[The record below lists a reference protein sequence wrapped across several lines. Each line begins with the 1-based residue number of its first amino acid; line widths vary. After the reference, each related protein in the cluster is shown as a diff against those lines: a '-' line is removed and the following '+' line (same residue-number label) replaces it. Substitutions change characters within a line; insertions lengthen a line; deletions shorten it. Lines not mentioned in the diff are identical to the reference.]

1 MRGNRDAE
9 PGHRFRLMAQPRAG
23 GAAAGAPPRETRSL
37 RGGRPLREVRWPLRP
52 SGEGL
57 LLAALLVLLVAGIVF
72 PLGRVL
78 SVAFLDAGRPTL
90 APLLAFFARALFREA
105 LFNTLLSGVLA
116 VVFGSL
122 IAVPLAL
129 LTVRY
134 RFPGRGLLATLAIL
148 PLVVPPFVGAVAF
161 QQILGRS
168 GAVNLILLERFGFT
182 VPFMEGLTGV
192 VLVQTLHYFPFILLN
207 TAASLA
213 ALDRS
218 LEEAAQN
225 LGCSGFRLFRRVL
238 LPLALPGYAAGA
250 LLAFIRVIDD
260 LGTPLMLNYT
270 KLLAPQAYVRVTT
283 VGLTDVDGYV
293 ICVVLVAL
301 SLAALWASKA
311 MLGRGDF
318 AQLPRAGDAP
328 AVRLGARG
336 SLGAWLLAAL
346 LLGPALL
353 PHIGIALLSV
363 SKLWSLSPLPT
374 VYTAANYDEI
384 LFRAPHFIWN
394 TLRYAVLAA
403 AVDVAL
409 GAVIAW
415 LLLRGRTRGR
425 RWLDAIATM
434 PLAIP
439 GVVIAIG
446 YLRVFH
452 GWSVPGLGEPLT
464 STWLA
469 LVIVYAVRRL
479 PYTVRGAYASL
490 QQLPAAL
497 EEAAHTLG
505 AARTRTFARITLPL
519 IARGLLAG
527 GLLAF
532 ISSAVDLS
540 ATILLVP
547 RVELG
552 PLSFG
557 IYLYMQSAVGR
568 GPGAALGVVAIALV
582 ALGTWA
588 AARLA
593 QRTGAGLFRT

>member
-1 MRGNRDAE
+1 MTPGRMHAPMSACAKRPNRNLNSST
-9 PGHRFRLMAQPRAG
+9 FRRD
-23 GAAAGAPPRETRSL
+23 
-37 RGGRPLREVRWPLRP
+37 
-52 SGEGL
+52 GEGL
-57 LLAALLVLLVAGIVF
+57 LVGGLLFLLCAGILY
-72 PLGRVL
+72 PLLQVL
-78 SVAFLDAGRPTL
+78 SVALVEDGWPT
-90 APLLAFFARALFREA
+90 ARPLLAFFGRSLFVEA
-105 LFNTLLSGVLA
+105 LMNTLLSGVLA
-116 VVFGSL
+116 VVFGSV
-122 IAVPLAL
+122 IGVPLAL

-134 RFPGRGLLATLAIL
+134 SFPGRAVLGTLAVL
-148 PLVVPPFVGAVAF
+148 PLVIPPFVGAVAF

-168 GAVNLILLERFGFT
+168 GTVNLLLLEQLGFT
-182 VPFMEGLTGV
+182 VPFMDGLTGV
-192 VLVQTLHYFPFILLN
+192 ILVQTLHYFPFIMLN

-225 LGCSGFRLFRRVL
+225 LGSTGFRLFRRVL

-250 LLAFIRVIDD
+250 LLTFIRVIDD

-293 ICVVLVAL
+293 ICVILVVL
-301 SLAALWASKA
+301 SLLALWASKRA
-311 MLGRGDF
+311 LSRGEF
-318 AQLPRAGDAP
+318 AQSQRGGEAP
-328 AVRLGARG
+328 AVRLSRRGRAGAY
-336 SLGAWLLAAL
+336 SVAVV

-353 PHIGIALLSV
+353 PHVGIVLLSV

-394 TLRYAVLAA
+394 TLRYALLAA
-403 AVDVAL
+403 GIDVVL
-409 GAVIAW
+409 GAVIGW
-415 LLLRGRTRGR
+415 LLLRGRARGR
-425 RWLDAIATM
+425 QWLDLIATM

-439 GVVIAIG
+439 GVVIAVG

-464 STWLA
+464 STWLV
-469 LVIVYAVRRL
+469 LVIVYAMRRL
-479 PYTVRGAYASL
+479 PYTVRGAYAAL
-490 QQLPAAL
+490 QQLPVDL
-497 EEAAHTLG
+497 EEAGQNLG
-505 AARTRTFARITLPL
+505 ANRARTFVKITLPL
-519 IARGLLAG
+519 MARGLLAG

-552 PLSFG
+552 PLSYG

-568 GPGAALGVVAIALV
+568 GPGAALGVVAILLV
-582 ALGTWA
+582 AAGTWA
-588 AARLA
+588 ATALTR
-593 QRTGAGLFRT
+593 RSGGALFRT